1 MWKYIPHEVKFM
13 NAIINKKTVIGGHKS
28 KYFIFIYFTEFLERK
43 GEREKH

>member
-1 MWKYIPHEVKFM
+1 M
-13 NAIINKKTVIGGHKS
+13 NDIINKTTVTVGHKT